1 MTDSC
6 PPRPPESYDRYDEVS
21 YTPYP
26 RSVPLARRR
35 VARLAVDWGLPGLA
49 GDAALLASE
58 LCTNAL
64 LHGCLR
70 DRLFRVE
77 TSLTGTALR
86 IAVTDPRGERLL
98 DARARPSDPDDQ
110 FGRGLLIVRV
120 LAGRWAVER
129 LTVGKTVW
137 AELDVPQGSVT

>member
-6 PPRPPESYDRYDEVS
+6 PPRPPKSNDRHDEVS

-35 VARLAVDWGLPGLA
+35 VARLAVDWGLPHLA

-77 TSLTGTALR
+77 TSLTDTALR
-86 IAVTDPRGERLL
+86 IAVTDPRGERLPG
-98 DARARPSDPDDQ
+98 ARPSDPDDQ
-110 FGRGLLIVRV
+110 FGRGLLIVRM
-120 LAGRWAVER
+120 LAGRWAVET

-137 AELDVPQGSVT
+137 AELDILQKRDA